1 MRKKLSVMSRAK
13 FLNKKQV
20 IGEIARLAHKIR
32 LQNNNIRKIVLFGSL
47 VNDTYTALSDADLLV
62 VLKES
67 NQRIVDRIPEM
78 LLAFIDSPVPVDV
91 FPYLEDE
98 LEKVPLAQNA
108 LRNGLVLTEE

>member
-1 MRKKLSVMSRAK
+1 MSRAK

-67 NQRIVDRIPEM
+67 DQRIVDRIPEM

-98 LEKVPLAQNA
+98 LARVPLAQRA
-108 LRNGLVLTEE
+108 LKNGLVLTEE

>member
-1 MRKKLSVMSRAK
+1 
-13 FLNKKQV
+13 
-20 IGEIARLAHKIR
+20 
-32 LQNNNIRKIVLFGSL
+32 
-47 VNDTYTALSDADLLV
+47 
-62 VLKES
+62 
-67 NQRIVDRIPEM
+67 M